1 MWFDCYVAIDIFSR
15 YIVGWMVASTEN
27 TELAEEFITRAVTDQ
42 AIEKGTLTIHAD
54 RGTSMTSKGVAE
66 LFSDLTIARTHSRPH
81 ALPPARTDNPL
92 QGGEDKPASPSSIPC
107 SSQRPVRWKL
117 CASRALQQSR
127 RPRGRTATPRPAQQP
142 PLQLR

>member
-27 TELAEEFITRAVTDQ
+27 AELAEEFITRAVTDQ
-42 AIEKGTLTIHAD
+42 GIEKGTLTIHAD

-81 ALPPARTDNPL
+81 VPITRCRAGRISPLP
-92 QGGEDKPASPSSIPC
+92 PSSIMC
-107 SSQRPVRWKL
+107 SSQRPGCWKL
-117 CASRALQQSR
+117 CASRAIQQSR
-127 RPRGRTATPRPAQQP
+127 RPAGRTATPRPAQQP
-142 PLQLR
+142 PL

>member
-27 TELAEEFITRAVTDQ
+27 TELAEEFITSAVTDQ
-42 AIEKGTLTIHAD
+42 GIEKGTLTIHAD

-81 ALPPARTDNPL
+81 APITRCRAGRISPLPRPRSRAARSGRCAGSSARRGHSSRAGGPAAGQQL
-92 QGGEDKPASPSSIPC
+92 LGQPSSHLC
-107 SSQRPVRWKL
+107 S
-117 CASRALQQSR
+117 
-127 RPRGRTATPRPAQQP
+127 
-142 PLQLR
+142 